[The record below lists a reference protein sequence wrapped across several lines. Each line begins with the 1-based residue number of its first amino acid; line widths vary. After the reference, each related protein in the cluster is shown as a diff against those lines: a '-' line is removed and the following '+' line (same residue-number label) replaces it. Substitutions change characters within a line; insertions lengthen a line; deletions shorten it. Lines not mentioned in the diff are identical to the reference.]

1 MHRDRGYKGAK
12 QLHRKI
18 RTAID
23 GGPKELLAAMN
34 MFGNVH
40 ESFVGNFEPA
50 TILASL
56 GRAAVASGATQN
68 KLLLPFALAF
78 VALRSMVVE
87 MVETDDVPR
96 SPGVRRY
103 FTEAIWTLGAMQ
115 HRTACP
121 SHRLNPQR
129 QGKRNGREVEQR
141 LLQNCVDAT
150 DLLLK
155 FWAATDAFLERI
167 RVCEFVKCGRFFL
180 DRGTT
185 RRGRF
190 CGVAHRVAAHRS

>member
-1 MHRDRGYKGAK
+1 MHRHRGSKGAR

-18 RTAID
+18 RAATD

-34 MFGNVH
+34 SFGNVH
-40 ESFVGNFEPA
+40 ESFVGNFESA
-50 TILASL
+50 SILAGL
-56 GRAAVASGATQN
+56 QHAGVASGATQN
-68 KLLLPFALAF
+68 KLLLPFAQAF
-78 VALRSMVVE
+78 LALRAMVVE
-87 MVETDDVPR
+87 MVETDEGPR

-103 FTEAIWTLGAMQ
+103 FTEAICTLGAMQ

-121 SHRLNPQR
+121 SHRPNPQR

-141 LLQNCVDAT
+141 LLKNCVDAT

-155 FWAATDAFLERI
+155 FWAANDAFLERI
-167 RVCEFVKCGRFFL
+167 RVCEFGKCGRFFL
-180 DRGTT
+180 DRGTA
-185 RRGRF
+185 RQGRF

>member
-18 RTAID
+18 RAAID

-68 KLLLPFALAF
+68 KLLLPFVLAF

-87 MVETDDVPR
+87 MVESDDVPR
-96 SPGVRRY
+96 SPEVRRY
-103 FTEAIWTLGAMQ
+103 FTEA
-115 HRTACP
+115 
-121 SHRLNPQR
+121 SHAAP
-129 QGKRNGREVEQR
+129 NG
-141 LLQNCVDAT
+141 L
-150 DLLLK
+150 
-155 FWAATDAFLERI
+155 
-167 RVCEFVKCGRFFL
+167 
-180 DRGTT
+180 
-185 RRGRF
+185 
-190 CGVAHRVAAHRS
+190 S